1 MKRLLRFRPDW
12 TPRLLDLV
20 GFGCIVAGVLIL
32 LGVGPAL
39 LAAGLVLLLVGFSL
53 E

>member
-12 TPRLLDLV
+12 TPRVIDLL
-20 GFGCIVAGVLIL
+20 GFGLITL
-32 LGVGPAL
+32 AVF
-39 LAAGLVLLLVGFSL
+39 LAAGLWPALLTAGAICLVVGYTL

>member
-12 TPRLLDLV
+12 TPRLLDLL
-20 GFGCIVAGVLIL
+20 GFGLIVGGV
-32 LGVGPAL
+32 
-39 LAAGLVLLLVGFSL
+39 LVLLGPGPAMLTAGAIFVMVGYAL